1 MSGDSQNSSG
11 GSSTANTLAD
21 VFAGA
26 LTGYVDAQ
34 NQQPVYVTQPVPN
47 TAYGFS
53 GAGQITPG
61 NSLAA
66 NIQGRSTFVMLG
78 IIAVVALLILRR

>member
-1 MSGDSQNSSG
+1 MTS
-11 GSSTANTLAD
+11 SSTGNTLAN

-26 LTGYVDAQ
+26 LTGYIDAQ
-34 NQQPVYVTQPVPN
+34 NQQPVYVAQPAPG
-47 TAYGFS
+47 TAYGF
-53 GAGQITPG
+53 AGQPQFTPA

-66 NIQGRSTFVMLG
+66 NLSGTSSLVMVG